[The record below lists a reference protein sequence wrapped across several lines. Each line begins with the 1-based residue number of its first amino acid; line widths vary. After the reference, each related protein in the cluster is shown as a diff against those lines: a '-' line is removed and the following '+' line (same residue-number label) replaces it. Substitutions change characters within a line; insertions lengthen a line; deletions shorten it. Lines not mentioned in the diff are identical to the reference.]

1 MGQINILSFAVANL
15 IAAGEV
21 VDRPASA
28 IKELLENSID
38 AGADRVTVEIQNGG
52 VTFMRVS
59 DNGCGIEPDD
69 LPIAVRRHATSKIK
83 DATDLE
89 KIITLGFRGE
99 ALAAISAVADVRI
112 ISKTADAEMGA
123 MIEVSCGD
131 ILGVSERG
139 CSKGTTVIVENL
151 FANVPARRK
160 FLKRDVTEA
169 MAVTANVEKIAL
181 SHPEVAIKLICDGS
195 VKLETSGDGKIESA
209 IYSVFGKDFVKKMI
223 KVDSEI
229 EGIRVK
235 GYIGRSDN
243 IKGNRNHQNFFL
255 NGRYVKSRTASAAI
269 EQAFVSYI
277 PPEKFPVCVLDILL
291 NPSTVDINVHPSKL
305 EVKFSNEKAVFEAV
319 YYTVRSALETNKDR
333 PDFELSK
340 LMSKPTPVTPKTSGI
355 KMSEITIPVE
365 EAIRGE
371 SVTKRQLSI
380 DGVGYGN
387 TKPTIS
393 VYEEIRREPIKQEP
407 AKPTIMETAEIKS
420 EPAKI
425 QNIPQNTV
433 QNTEDAEF
441 SVTAEEYAQAYIDG
455 LVLPKDKS
463 ITDEEDAVFE
473 NEPLANGECAAEAP
487 VTEAVVSEPEI
498 SVPEI
503 TVVEETPEE
512 VIEPIPH
519 RVVGE
524 LFNCYVVVELEDK
537 FLLVDKH
544 AAHERINFEKLKAGM
559 KKNDRPAQL
568 LMIPIDVMLTSD
580 EVQTIADYR
589 AEVESIGF
597 EFTTARNTVSVSA
610 IPGGV
615 DAGAVGDMLATMAD
629 RLKNG
634 TGSAEL
640 TRDIIFEKALYQAA
654 CKASIKGGR
663 EYPPEYVEWLI
674 AEMMKIPDITVCPHG
689 RPVAMEISRKNLER
703 QFGRA

>member
-1 MGQINILSFAVANL
+1 MGKINILSFAVANL

-28 IKELLENSID
+28 IKEMLENSID

-59 DNGCGIEPDD
+59 DNGCGIEPED

-112 ISKTADAEMGA
+112 ISKTEGAEMGA

-131 ILGVSERG
+131 ILGISERG

-195 VKLETSGDGKIESA
+195 VKLETSGDGRIESA

-243 IKGNRNHQNFFL
+243 VKGNRNHQNFFL
-255 NGRYVKSRTASAAI
+255 NGRYVKSRTAGAAI

-277 PPEKFPVCVLDILL
+277 PPEKFPVCVLNIVL
-291 NPSTVDINVHPSKL
+291 NPAAVDVNVHPSKL
-305 EVKFSNEKAVFEAV
+305 EVKFTNEKAVFEAV
-319 YYTVRSALETNKDR
+319 YYTVRSALESNKDR
-333 PDFELSK
+333 PDFDLSRAS
-340 LMSKPTPVTPKTSGI
+340 SKPAKVTPKSAGI
-355 KMSEITIPVE
+355 KMSELTIPVE

-371 SVTKRQLSI
+371 SAQRRQMTMEGI
-380 DGVGYGN
+380 GYG
-387 TKPTIS
+387 TS
-393 VYEEIRREPIKQEP
+393 S
-407 AKPTIMETAEIKS
+407 AKPQPTEPRVVITQPENEPRNTDPERKENEI
-420 EPAKI
+420 
-425 QNIPQNTV
+425 
-433 QNTEDAEF
+433 TERIVSSQKEF
-441 SVTAEEYAQAYIDG
+441 SVTAEEYAEAYVSGKIFPKG
-455 LVLPKDKS
+455 THLP
-463 ITDEEDAVFE
+463 DEGDDCDVAEEKVEMAPSVE
-473 NEPLANGECAAEAP
+473 AAAEEKSCDIAESHDAIASSSEDTTAE
-487 VTEAVVSEPEI
+487 TEREIISASEY
-498 SVPEI
+498 
-503 TVVEETPEE
+503 
-512 VIEPIPH
+512 

-524 LFNCYVVVELEDK
+524 LFNCYVVVELGDR

-559 KKNDRPAQL
+559 KKNERPSQL
-568 LMIPIDVMLTSD
+568 LMLPIDVMLTSD
-580 EVQTIADYR
+580 EVQTVAEYR
-589 AEVESIGF
+589 EEIEALGF
-597 EFTTARNTVSVSA
+597 EFTTARNTVSVTA

-615 DAGAVGDMLATMAD
+615 EAGTVSDMLATMAD

-634 TGSAEL
+634 TGNAGI
-640 TRDIIFEKALYQAA
+640 TRDILFEKALYQAS

-674 AEMMKIPDITVCPHG
+674 SELMKLPDITVCPHG

>member
-1 MGQINILSFAVANL
+1 MGQINVLSFAVANL

-131 ILGVSERG
+131 ILGVTERG

-169 MAVTANVEKIAL
+169 MAVAANVEKIAL
-181 SHPEVAIKLICDGS
+181 SHPEVAIKLICDG
-195 VKLETSGDGKIESA
+195 VIKLETSGDGKIESA
-209 IYSVFGKDFVKKMI
+209 IYSVFGKDFVKRMI

-243 IKGNRNHQNFFL
+243 VKGNRNYQNFFL

-277 PPEKFPVCVLDILL
+277 PPEKFPACVLDIVLS
-291 NPSTVDINVHPSKL
+291 PAAVDVNVHPSKL

-333 PDFELSK
+333 PDFELSR
-340 LMSKPTPVTPKTSGI
+340 LVSKPAAPITPKTSGI

-371 SVTKRQLSI
+371 SVQKRQTTI
-380 DGVGYGN
+380 EGIGFGN
-387 TKPTIS
+387 TKP
-393 VYEEIRREPIKQEP
+393 EPVAVSKPEP
-407 AKPTIMETAEIKS
+407 VVITKPEPVVET
-420 EPAKI
+420 
-425 QNIPQNTV
+425 NV
-433 QNTEDAEF
+433 TEDDDRIP
-441 SVTAEEYAQAYIDG
+441 TPEEYAEAYIAG
-455 LVLPKDKS
+455 LVFNGDEPN
-463 ITDEEDAVFE
+463 EEDECEIDSSVETE
-473 NEPLANGECAAEAP
+473 NNIENTKVEVQKEPEAP
-487 VTEAVVSEPEI
+487 KEEEEIEAV
-498 SVPEI
+498 
-503 TVVEETPEE
+503 
-512 VIEPIPH
+512 PIPH

-559 KKNDRPAQL
+559 KKNERPSQL
-568 LMIPIDVMLTSD
+568 LMIPIDVMLTSE
-580 EVQTIADYR
+580 EVHIISEYR
-589 AEVESIGF
+589 AEIESLGF
-597 EFTTARNTVSVSA
+597 EFSTARNTVSVTA

-615 DAGAVGDMLATMAD
+615 ESGSVGDMLETIAD
-629 RLKNG
+629 RIKNN
-634 TGSAEL
+634 TGNINL
-640 TRDIIFEKALYQAA
+640 TRDLVFEKALYQAS
-654 CKASIKGGR
+654 CKAAIKAGR
-663 EYPPEYVEWLI
+663 EYTKEHVEWLI
-674 AEMMKIPDITVCPHG
+674 SKLMEIPDITFCPHG
-689 RPVAMEISRKNLER
+689 RPVAMEISKKNLDR
-703 QFGRA
+703 QFERT

>member
-1 MGQINILSFAVANL
+1 MGIINTLDFKVANL

-59 DNGCGIEPDD
+59 DNGCGIEKDD

-112 ISKTADAEMGA
+112 ISKTAEAEMGA

-131 ILGVSERG
+131 IIGVSERG

-151 FANVPARRK
+151 FSNVPARRK

-169 MAVTANVEKIAL
+169 MAVSANVEKIAL

-195 VKLETSGDGKIESA
+195 IKLETSGDGKIESA

-243 IKGNRNHQNFFL
+243 VKGNRNHQNFFL

-269 EQAFVSYI
+269 EQAFTSYI
-277 PPEKFPVCVLDILL
+277 PPEKFPVCVLDIII
-291 NPSTVDINVHPSKL
+291 NPSAVDVNVHPSKL

-333 PDFELSK
+333 PDFELSR
-340 LMSKPTPVTPKTSGI
+340 LASKPMPVTPKNSGI
-355 KMSEITIPVE
+355 KMSELAVPVE
-365 EAIRGE
+365 DAIRGE
-371 SVTKRQLSI
+371 SALKRQISI
-380 DGVGYGN
+380 EGIGYGN
-387 TKPTIS
+387 VKPQSAWKT
-393 VYEEIRREPIKQEP
+393 EEKGTSFTQSPQKNKDFVDFLQKSALDSSEKTCVDNVVSTESKEAI
-407 AKPTIMETAEIKS
+407 AEEKS
-420 EPAKI
+420 EPI
-425 QNIPQNTV
+425 QNGKHLEII
-433 QNTEDAEF
+433 
-441 SVTAEEYAQAYIDG
+441 TAEEYAQAYVNG
-455 LVLPKDKS
+455 LVFKNEESLPDEDEMCNEDCKDN
-463 ITDEEDAVFE
+463 EEKADGVNSSFVPE
-473 NEPLANGECAAEAP
+473 TEEAEA
-487 VTEAVVSEPEI
+487 
-498 SVPEI
+498 
-503 TVVEETPEE
+503 
-512 VIEPIPH
+512 EPIPH

-524 LFNCYVVVELEDK
+524 LFNCYVVVELGDK
-537 FLLVDKH
+537 FLLLDKH

-559 KKNDRPAQL
+559 KKNERPSQL
-568 LMIPIDVMLTSD
+568 LMLPIDVMLTSD
-580 EVQTIADYR
+580 EVQTIAEYR
-589 AEVESIGF
+589 AEVEAIGF
-597 EFTTARNTVSVSA
+597 EFTTARNTVSVTA

-615 DAGAVGDMLATMAD
+615 ESGAVSDMLATMAD

-634 TGSAEL
+634 TGNAGL
-640 TRDIIFEKALYQAA
+640 TRDILFEKALYQAA

-674 AEMMKIPDITVCPHG
+674 NELMKLPDITVCPHG
-689 RPVAMEISRKNLER
+689 RPVAMEITRNNLER

>member
-1 MGQINILSFAVANL
+1 MGQINVLSFAVANL

-181 SHPEVAIKLICDGS
+181 SHPEVAIKLICDGG

-209 IYSVFGKDFVKKMI
+209 IYSVFGKDFVKRMI

-243 IKGNRNHQNFFL
+243 VKGNRNYQNFFL
-255 NGRYVKSRTASAAI
+255 NGRYVKSRTANAAI

-277 PPEKFPVCVLDILL
+277 PPEKFPVCVLDIIL
-291 NPSTVDINVHPSKL
+291 NPAAVDVNVHPSKL

-340 LMSKPTPVTPKTSGI
+340 IMSKPAAPITPKTSGI

-371 SVTKRQLSI
+371 SVQKRQTAIEGL
-380 DGVGYGN
+380 GFGN
-387 TKPTIS
+387 ARPQMAAVSQPVPVITPEPEPVSEKTK
-393 VYEEIRREPIKQEP
+393 
-407 AKPTIMETAEIKS
+407 
-420 EPAKI
+420 
-425 QNIPQNTV
+425 
-433 QNTEDAEF
+433 EDDDDII
-441 SVTAEEYAQAYIDG
+441 TPEEYMQAYLDG
-455 LVLPKDKS
+455 LVMNGSEPN
-463 ITDEEDAVFE
+463 EEDDCCFVAE
-473 NEPLANGECAAEAP
+473 NNAENTEQEKDISVEAEAP
-487 VTEAVVSEPEI
+487 KEEEKEI
-498 SVPEI
+498 EI
-503 TVVEETPEE
+503 A
-512 VIEPIPH
+512 PIPH

-559 KKNDRPAQL
+559 KKNERPSQL
-568 LMIPIDVMLTSD
+568 LMIPIDVMLTSE
-580 EVQTIADYR
+580 EVHIISEYR
-589 AEVESIGF
+589 AEIESLGF
-597 EFTTARNTVSVSA
+597 EFSTARNTVSVTA

-615 DAGAVGDMLATMAD
+615 EAGNVSDMLATIAD

-634 TGSAEL
+634 TGNAGI
-640 TRDIIFEKALYQAA
+640 TRDILFEKALYQAA

-703 QFGRA
+703 QFGRT

>member
-243 IKGNRNHQNFFL
+243 VKGNRNHQNFFL

-291 NPSTVDINVHPSKL
+291 NPATVDINVHPSKL
-305 EVKFSNEKAVFEAV
+305 EVKFSNEKSVFEAV

-340 LMSKPTPVTPKTSGI
+340 IMSKTTPVTPKTAGI

-371 SVTKRQLSI
+371 SVIKRQLTM

-387 TKPTIS
+387 TKPS
-393 VYEEIRREPIKQEP
+393 APVYHEIRREPIKQEP
-407 AKPTIMETAEIKS
+407 LKQEITEQKTIEIKN
-420 EPAKI
+420 EQP
-425 QNIPQNTV
+425 NPQVADEADDFTV
-433 QNTEDAEF
+433 TP
-441 SVTAEEYAQAYIDG
+441 EEYAQAYIDG

-463 ITDEEDAVFE
+463 IPDEEDVGFE
-473 NEPLANGECAAEAP
+473 DEQDETTEKANVEPPKETVIPEM
-487 VTEAVVSEPEI
+487 TEQEK
-498 SVPEI
+498 
-503 TVVEETPEE
+503 TPEE
-512 VIEPIPH
+512 IEEITEPIPH

-559 KKNDRPAQL
+559 KKTDRPAQL
-568 LMIPIDVMLTSD
+568 LMLPIDVMLTSD
-580 EVQTIADYR
+580 EVQIIAEYR
-589 AEVESIGF
+589 AEVEAVGF
-597 EFTTARNTVSVSA
+597 EFSTARNTVSVTA

>member
-1 MGQINILSFAVANL
+1 MGKINVLSFAVANL

-59 DNGCGIEPDD
+59 DNGCGIEPDE

-181 SHPEVAIKLICDGS
+181 SHPEVALKLISDGS
-195 VKLETSGDGKIESA
+195 VKLETGGDGKIESA
-209 IYSVFGKDFVKKMI
+209 IYSVFGKDFVKRMI

-243 IKGNRNHQNFFL
+243 VKGNRNHQNFFL

-277 PPEKFPVCVLDILL
+277 PPEKFPVCVLDIIL
-291 NPSTVDINVHPSKL
+291 NPAAVDVNVHPSKL

-333 PDFELSK
+333 PDFELSRVVP
-340 LMSKPTPVTPKTSGI
+340 KPQSITPKTSGI
-355 KMSEITIPVE
+355 KMSELTIPVE

-371 SVTKRQLSI
+371 SAQKRQMTI
-380 DGVGYGN
+380 DGIGFGN
-387 TKPTIS
+387 TGPSMRSPIAPLEVKPQH
-393 VYEEIRREPIKQEP
+393 EPI
-407 AKPTIMETAEIKS
+407 TT
-420 EPAKI
+420 KI
-425 QNIPQNTV
+425 QESKPHFI
-433 QNTEDAEF
+433 
-441 SVTAEEYAQAYIDG
+441 TAEEYAEAYVSG
-455 LVLPKDKS
+455 LVIPKGTKLPDEDEDEPTDLS
-463 ITDEEDAVFE
+463 ITEDKTESVICEPPTVQAPINVAPTVESQDPEEKQE
-473 NEPLANGECAAEAP
+473 
-487 VTEAVVSEPEI
+487 EPE
-498 SVPEI
+498 PM
-503 TVVEETPEE
+503 
-512 VIEPIPH
+512 PIPH

-559 KKNDRPAQL
+559 KKNERPSQL
-568 LMIPIDVMLTSD
+568 LMLPIDVMLTSD
-580 EVQTIADYR
+580 EVHTIAEYR
-589 AEVESIGF
+589 SEIEALGF
-597 EFTTARNTVSVSA
+597 EFSTARNTVSVTA
-610 IPGGV
+610 IPGGISADGV
-615 DAGAVGDMLATMAD
+615 NDMLATMAD

-634 TGSAEL
+634 TGNAEL
-640 TRDIIFEKALYQAA
+640 TRDILFEKALYQAS

-663 EYPPEYVEWLI
+663 EYPPEYVEWLV

-703 QFGRA
+703 QFGRT

>member
-123 MIEVSCGD
+123 MIEVACGD

-243 IKGNRNHQNFFL
+243 VKGNRNHQNFFL

-291 NPSTVDINVHPSKL
+291 NPATVDINVHPSKL

-333 PDFELSK
+333 PDFELSR
-340 LMSKPTPVTPKTSGI
+340 LMKKPASITPKTSGI
-355 KMSEITIPVE
+355 RMSEITIPVE

-371 SVTKRQLSI
+371 SATKRQMTI
-380 DGVGYGN
+380 EGIGYGN
-387 TKPTIS
+387 TKPVTPI
-393 VYEEIRREPIKQEP
+393 YQETKPEPVKHEVV
-407 AKPTIMETAEIKS
+407 EIKNDLPKT
-420 EPAKI
+420 EAK
-425 QNIPQNTV
+425 Q
-433 QNTEDAEF
+433 DAEDDF
-441 SVTAEEYAQAYIDG
+441 SVTPEEYVQAYLDG
-455 LVLPKDKS
+455 LVFNKGDANP
-463 ITDEEDAVFE
+463 EEDYVIPEEDGSVAPE
-473 NEPLANGECAAEAP
+473 SIESDKEEEPGASTQIQNEA
-487 VTEAVVSEPEI
+487 
-498 SVPEI
+498 I
-503 TVVEETPEE
+503 TEETQKEE
-512 VIEPIPH
+512 TVIEPIPH

-524 LFNCYVVVELEDK
+524 LFNCYIVVELAEK

-559 KKNDRPAQL
+559 KKNDRPSQL

-580 EVQTIADYR
+580 EVHIISEYR
-589 AEVESIGF
+589 KEIEAIGF
-597 EFTTARNTVSVSA
+597 EFSTARNTVSVTA

-663 EYPPEYVEWLI
+663 EYPPEYIEWLV

>member
-1 MGQINILSFAVANL
+1 MGQINVLSFAVANL

-195 VKLETSGDGKIESA
+195 IKLETSGDGKIESA
-209 IYSVFGKDFVKKMI
+209 IYSVFGKDFVKRMI

-243 IKGNRNHQNFFL
+243 VKGNRNYQNFFL

-277 PPEKFPVCVLDILL
+277 PPEKFPVCVLDIIL
-291 NPSTVDINVHPSKL
+291 NPAAVDVNVHPSKL

-340 LMSKPTPVTPKTSGI
+340 IMSKPAAPITPKTSGI

-371 SVTKRQLSI
+371 SVQKRQTTI
-380 DGVGYGN
+380 EGIGFGN
-387 TKPTIS
+387 TKPQAAPPSTTVPIP
-393 VYEEIRREPIKQEP
+393 EPIVEKPKQDDDIITP
-407 AKPTIMETAEIKS
+407 
-420 EPAKI
+420 
-425 QNIPQNTV
+425 
-433 QNTEDAEF
+433 
-441 SVTAEEYAQAYIDG
+441 EEYMQAYLDG
-455 LVLPKDKS
+455 LVMNGSEP
-463 ITDEEDAVFE
+463 DEEADCKFDPSAESE
-473 NEPLANGECAAEAP
+473 NNSEN
-487 VTEAVVSEPEI
+487 TELEKELPTEPENAKKDEE
-498 SVPEI
+498 EI
-503 TVVEETPEE
+503 E
-512 VIEPIPH
+512 IAPIPH

-559 KKNDRPAQL
+559 KKNERPSQF
-568 LMIPIDVMLTSD
+568 LMIPIDVMLTSE
-580 EVQTIADYR
+580 EVHIISEYR
-589 AEVESIGF
+589 AEIEALGF
-597 EFTTARNTVSVSA
+597 EFSTARNTVSVTA

-615 DAGAVGDMLATMAD
+615 EAGAVGDMLTTIAD
-629 RLKNG
+629 RLKSG
-634 TGSAEL
+634 TGNAGL
-640 TRDIIFEKALYQAA
+640 TRDILFEKALYQAA

-703 QFGRA
+703 QFGRT

>member
-1 MGQINILSFAVANL
+1 MGKINVLSFAVANL

-59 DNGCGIEPDD
+59 DNGCGIESDE

-181 SHPEVAIKLICDGS
+181 SHPEVAIKLISDGS

-209 IYSVFGKDFVKKMI
+209 IYSVFGKDFVKRMI

-243 IKGNRNHQNFFL
+243 VKGNRNHQNFFL

-277 PPEKFPVCVLDILL
+277 PPEKFPVCVLDIIL
-291 NPSTVDINVHPSKL
+291 NPAAVDVNVHPSKL

-333 PDFELSK
+333 PDFELSMVK
-340 LMSKPTPVTPKTSGI
+340 QKPQSITPKTSGI
-355 KMSEITIPVE
+355 KMSELTIPVE

-371 SVTKRQLSI
+371 SAQKRQMTI
-380 DGVGYGN
+380 EGIGFGN
-387 TKPTIS
+387 TKPLMS
-393 VYEEIRREPIKQEP
+393 APSAPLEVKPQHEPI
-407 AKPTIMETAEIKS
+407 TT
-420 EPAKI
+420 KI
-425 QNIPQNTV
+425 QESNPH
-433 QNTEDAEF
+433 F
-441 SVTAEEYAQAYIDG
+441 VTAEEYAEAYVAG
-455 LVLPKDKS
+455 LVIPKGTKLP
-463 ITDEEDAVFE
+463 DEDEDAPTDLQITE
-473 NEPLANGECAAEAP
+473 DK
-487 VTEAVVSEPEI
+487 TEAVICESPTVQEPINVSSSVESKYPEEKQEEPE
-498 SVPEI
+498 PM
-503 TVVEETPEE
+503 
-512 VIEPIPH
+512 PIPH

-559 KKNDRPAQL
+559 KKNERPSQL
-568 LMIPIDVMLTSD
+568 LMLPIDVMLTSD
-580 EVQTIADYR
+580 EVHTISEYR
-589 AEVESIGF
+589 AEIEALGF
-597 EFTTARNTVSVSA
+597 EFSTARNTVSVTA

-615 DAGAVGDMLATMAD
+615 RVDDVSDMLATMAD

-634 TGSAEL
+634 TGNADI
-640 TRDIIFEKALYQAA
+640 TRDILFEKALYQAS

-674 AEMMKIPDITVCPHG
+674 GEMMKIPDITVCPHG
-689 RPVAMEISRKNLER
+689 RPVAMEISRRNLER
-703 QFGRA
+703 QFGRT

>member
-1 MGQINILSFAVANL
+1 MGQINVLSFAVANL

-69 LPIAVRRHATSKIK
+69 LPVAVRRHATSKIK

-131 ILGVSERG
+131 ILGVTERG

-169 MAVTANVEKIAL
+169 MAVAANVEKIAL

-195 VKLETSGDGKIESA
+195 IKLETSGDGKIESA
-209 IYSVFGKDFVKKMI
+209 IYSVFGKDFVKRMI

-243 IKGNRNHQNFFL
+243 VKGNRNYQNFFL

-277 PPEKFPVCVLDILL
+277 PPEKFPVCVLDIIL
-291 NPSTVDINVHPSKL
+291 NPSAVDVNVHPSKL

-340 LMSKPTPVTPKTSGI
+340 LMSKPAAPITPKTSGI

-371 SVTKRQLSI
+371 SVQKRQTTI
-380 DGVGYGN
+380 EGIGFGTPRQEIPRPV
-387 TKPTIS
+387 TPIKP
-393 VYEEIRREPIKQEP
+393 EPIIQVKPEQVAQASSAP
-407 AKPTIMETAEIKS
+407 VSAKTEIDD
-420 EPAKI
+420 
-425 QNIPQNTV
+425 
-433 QNTEDAEF
+433 EDRMI
-441 SVTAEEYAQAYIDG
+441 TPEEYAAAYLAG
-455 LVLPKDKS
+455 LVINGNEQDDEDVSPE
-463 ITDEEDAVFE
+463 TDNNQEIETENKTHEVSPTEEE
-473 NEPLANGECAAEAP
+473 KEAEREEEQEEIAP
-487 VTEAVVSEPEI
+487 M
-498 SVPEI
+498 
-503 TVVEETPEE
+503 
-512 VIEPIPH
+512 PH

-559 KKNDRPAQL
+559 KKNERPSQF
-568 LMIPIDVMLTSD
+568 LMLPIDVMLTSE
-580 EVQTIADYR
+580 EVHIISEYR
-589 AEVESIGF
+589 AEIEALGF
-597 EFTTARNTVSVSA
+597 EFSTARNTVSVNA

-615 DAGAVGDMLATMAD
+615 DTGAVVDMLTTIAD

-634 TGSAEL
+634 TGSAGL
-640 TRDIIFEKALYQAA
+640 TRDILFEKALYQAA

-663 EYPPEYVEWLI
+663 EYPPEYVEWLV
-674 AEMMKIPDITVCPHG
+674 AEMMKLPDITVCPHG
-689 RPVAMEISRKNLER
+689 RPVAMEVSRKNLER
-703 QFGRA
+703 QFGRT

>member
-1 MGQINILSFAVANL
+1 MGQINVLSFAVANL

-69 LPIAVRRHATSKIK
+69 LPVAVRRHATSKIK

-169 MAVTANVEKIAL
+169 MAVAANVEKIAL

-195 VKLETSGDGKIESA
+195 VKLETSGDGRIESA
-209 IYSVFGKDFVKKMI
+209 IYSVFGKDFVKRMI
-223 KVDSEI
+223 KVDSDI

-243 IKGNRNHQNFFL
+243 VKGNRNYQNFFL

-277 PPEKFPVCVLDILL
+277 PPEKFPVCVLDIIL
-291 NPSTVDINVHPSKL
+291 NPAAVDVNVHPSKL

-333 PDFELSK
+333 PDFELSRIV
-340 LMSKPTPVTPKTSGI
+340 SKPAPPITPKTSGI

-371 SVTKRQLSI
+371 SVQKRQTTI
-380 DGVGYGN
+380 EGIGFGN
-387 TKPTIS
+387 TR
-393 VYEEIRREPIKQEP
+393 VEPIKPIIPVMPIIEEKKAEP
-407 AKPTIMETAEIKS
+407 VIEKKIDDDERLPT
-420 EPAKI
+420 P
-425 QNIPQNTV
+425 
-433 QNTEDAEF
+433 
-441 SVTAEEYAQAYIDG
+441 EEYAKAYIDG
-455 LVLPKDKS
+455 LVMTGDEP
-463 ITDEEDAVFE
+463 DEEDDCEIPPCEADGEKETDVPKVDA
-473 NEPLANGECAAEAP
+473 PLEQEEKEAEF
-487 VTEAVVSEPEI
+487 V
-498 SVPEI
+498 
-503 TVVEETPEE
+503 
-512 VIEPIPH
+512 PIPH

-559 KKNDRPAQL
+559 KKTERPSQF
-568 LMIPIDVMLTSD
+568 LMLPIDVMLTSE
-580 EVQTIADYR
+580 EVHIISEYR
-589 AEVESIGF
+589 AEIEALGF
-597 EFTTARNTVSVSA
+597 EFSTARNTVSVTA

-615 DAGAVGDMLATMAD
+615 EAGAVGDMLTTIAD
-629 RLKNG
+629 RLKSG
-634 TGSAEL
+634 TGSAGL
-640 TRDIIFEKALYQAA
+640 TRDILFEKALYQAA

-663 EYPPEYVEWLI
+663 EYPPEYVEWLV

-703 QFGRA
+703 QFGRT

>member
-1 MGQINILSFAVANL
+1 MGKINVLSFAVANL

-59 DNGCGIEPDD
+59 DNGCGIEPDE

-151 FANVPARRK
+151 FSNVPARRK
-160 FLKRDVTEA
+160 FLKRDITEA

-181 SHPEVAIKLICDGS
+181 SHPEVAIKLICDGA
-195 VKLETSGDGKIESA
+195 VKLETGGDGKIESA
-209 IYSVFGKDFVKKMI
+209 IYSVFGKDFVKRMI

-243 IKGNRNHQNFFL
+243 VKGNRNHQNFFL

-277 PPEKFPVCVLDILL
+277 PPEKFPVCVLDIIL
-291 NPSTVDINVHPSKL
+291 NPAAVDVNVHPSKL

-319 YYTVRSALETNKDR
+319 YYTVRSALETNRDR

-340 LMSKPTPVTPKTSGI
+340 LVSKPQPVSPKNSGI
-355 KMSEITIPVE
+355 KMSELTIPVE

-371 SVTKRQLSI
+371 SAQKRQMSI
-380 DGVGYGN
+380 EGIGFGN
-387 TKPTIS
+387 TKPS
-393 VYEEIRREPIKQEP
+393 VPIPTVKPIPEPMTQ
-407 AKPTIMETAEIKS
+407 
-420 EPAKI
+420 KI
-425 QNIPQNTV
+425 QENKPH
-433 QNTEDAEF
+433 F
-441 SVTAEEYAQAYIDG
+441 VTAEEYAEAYVAG
-455 LVLPKDKS
+455 LVMQKGTDLPDEDEDEPIDQPRIKEEFKS
-463 ITDEEDAVFE
+463 EIRKEPPAEEAMVSASPVESEQTKE
-473 NEPLANGECAAEAP
+473 NKEEPKP
-487 VTEAVVSEPEI
+487 Q
-498 SVPEI
+498 
-503 TVVEETPEE
+503 
-512 VIEPIPH
+512 PIPH

-559 KKNDRPAQL
+559 KKNDRPSQL
-568 LMIPIDVMLTSD
+568 LMLPIDVMLTSD
-580 EVQTIADYR
+580 EVHTVSEYR
-589 AEVESIGF
+589 SEIEALGF
-597 EFTTARNTVSVSA
+597 EFTTARNTVSVTA
-610 IPGGV
+610 VPGGISV
-615 DAGAVGDMLATMAD
+615 DDVNDMLATMAD

-634 TGSAEL
+634 TGNAGL
-640 TRDIIFEKALYQAA
+640 TRDILFEKALYQAS

-663 EYPPEYVEWLI
+663 EYPPEYVEWLV

-703 QFGRA
+703 QFGRT

>member
-1 MGQINILSFAVANL
+1 MGQINVLSFAVANL

-69 LPIAVRRHATSKIK
+69 LPVAVRRHATSKIK

-131 ILGVSERG
+131 ILGVTERG

-181 SHPEVAIKLICDGS
+181 SHPEVAIKLICDGV
-195 VKLETSGDGKIESA
+195 VKLETAGDGNIESA
-209 IYSVFGKDFVKKMI
+209 IYSVFGKDFIKRMI

-243 IKGNRNHQNFFL
+243 VKGNRNYQNFFL

-277 PPEKFPVCVLDILL
+277 PPEKFPACVLDIIL
-291 NPSTVDINVHPSKL
+291 NPAAVDVNVHPSKL

-333 PDFELSK
+333 PDFELPK
-340 LMSKPTPVTPKTSGI
+340 LITKPQPITPKNTGI
-355 KMSEITIPVE
+355 RMSELTIPVE
-365 EAIRGE
+365 EAVRGE
-371 SVTKRQLSI
+371 SAAKRQMTI
-380 DGVGYGN
+380 ENIGYGN
-387 TKPTIS
+387 VKAPEP
-393 VYEEIRREPIKQEP
+393 VAEPIEEEAVLDKNDEDYCPTP
-407 AKPTIMETAEIKS
+407 AEYI
-420 EPAKI
+420 
-425 QNIPQNTV
+425 
-433 QNTEDAEF
+433 
-441 SVTAEEYAQAYIDG
+441 EEYLAG
-455 LVLPKDKS
+455 KLFTGNEK
-463 ITDEEDAVFE
+463 DEEEEAFFPEDE
-473 NEPLANGECAAEAP
+473 NEEAESDP
-487 VTEAVVSEPEI
+487 SKTVSIEIIPEFEEVEPE
-498 SVPEI
+498 PE
-503 TVVEETPEE
+503 VVAPE
-512 VIEPIPH
+512 H

-524 LFNCYVVVELEDK
+524 LFNCYVVVELADK

-559 KKNDRPAQL
+559 KKNERPSQL
-568 LMIPIDVMLTSD
+568 LMIPIDIMLTSD
-580 EVQTIADYR
+580 EVHTVSEYR
-589 AEVESIGF
+589 SEIESLGF
-597 EFTTARNTVSVSA
+597 EFSTARNTVSVTA
-610 IPGGV
+610 VPGGV
-615 DAGAVGDMLATMAD
+615 DVGDVGDMITTMAD

-634 TGSAEL
+634 TGNAGL
-640 TRDIIFEKALYQAA
+640 TRDILFEKALYQAA

-674 AEMMKIPDITVCPHG
+674 AEMMKLPDITVCPHG

-703 QFGRA
+703 QFGRT

>member
-243 IKGNRNHQNFFL
+243 VKGNRNHQNFFL

-291 NPSTVDINVHPSKL
+291 NPATVDINVHPSKL
-305 EVKFSNEKAVFEAV
+305 EVKFSNEKSVFEAV

-340 LMSKPTPVTPKTSGI
+340 IMSKTTPVTPKTAGI

-371 SVTKRQLSI
+371 SVIKRQLTM

-387 TKPTIS
+387 TKPS
-393 VYEEIRREPIKQEP
+393 APVYHEIRREPIKQEP
-407 AKPTIMETAEIKS
+407 VKQEITEQKTIEIKN
-420 EPAKI
+420 EQPK
-425 QNIPQNTV
+425 PQVADEADDFTV
-433 QNTEDAEF
+433 TP
-441 SVTAEEYAQAYIDG
+441 EEYAQAYIDG

-463 ITDEEDAVFE
+463 IPDEEDVGFE
-473 NEPLANGECAAEAP
+473 DEQDETTEKANVEPPKETVIPEM
-487 VTEAVVSEPEI
+487 TEQEK
-498 SVPEI
+498 
-503 TVVEETPEE
+503 TPEE
-512 VIEPIPH
+512 IEEITEPIPH

-559 KKNDRPAQL
+559 KKTDRPAQL
-568 LMIPIDVMLTSD
+568 LMLPIDVMLTSD
-580 EVQTIADYR
+580 EVQIIAEYR
-589 AEVESIGF
+589 AEVEAVGF
-597 EFTTARNTVSVSA
+597 EFSTARNTVSVTA

-674 AEMMKIPDITVCPHG
+674 SEMMKIPDITVCPHG

>member
-1 MGQINILSFAVANL
+1 MGQINVLSFAVANL

-131 ILGVSERG
+131 ILGVTERG

-169 MAVTANVEKIAL
+169 MAVAANVEKIAL
-181 SHPEVAIKLICDGS
+181 SHPEVAIKLICDGAI
-195 VKLETSGDGKIESA
+195 KLETSGDGKIESA
-209 IYSVFGKDFVKKMI
+209 IYSVFGKDFVKRMI

-243 IKGNRNHQNFFL
+243 VKGNRNYQNFFL

-277 PPEKFPVCVLDILL
+277 PPEKFPACVLDIVL
-291 NPSTVDINVHPSKL
+291 NPAAVDVNVHPSKL
-305 EVKFSNEKAVFEAV
+305 EVKFSNEKSVFEAV

-340 LMSKPTPVTPKTSGI
+340 LISKPAAPITPKTSGI
-355 KMSEITIPVE
+355 KMSEITVPVE

-371 SVTKRQLSI
+371 SVQKRQTTI
-380 DGVGYGN
+380 EGIGFGN
-387 TKPTIS
+387 TKPEPVTVSKPEPVVITKPEP
-393 VYEEIRREPIKQEP
+393 VVETNVTEEDDRI
-407 AKPTIMETAEIKS
+407 PT
-420 EPAKI
+420 P
-425 QNIPQNTV
+425 
-433 QNTEDAEF
+433 
-441 SVTAEEYAQAYIDG
+441 EEYAEAYIAG
-455 LVLPKDKS
+455 LVFNGDEPN
-463 ITDEEDAVFE
+463 EEDECEIDPSFE
-473 NEPLANGECAAEAP
+473 AENNVENTEMEAP
-487 VTEAVVSEPEI
+487 KEPET
-498 SVPEI
+498 PKEEEKEFEI
-503 TVVEETPEE
+503 A
-512 VIEPIPH
+512 PIPH

-559 KKNDRPAQL
+559 KKNERPSQL
-568 LMIPIDVMLTSD
+568 LMIPIDVMLTSE
-580 EVQTIADYR
+580 EVHIISEYR
-589 AEVESIGF
+589 AEIESLGF
-597 EFTTARNTVSVSA
+597 EFSTARNTVSVTA

-615 DAGAVGDMLATMAD
+615 EAGNVSDMLTTIAD

-634 TGSAEL
+634 TGNAGL
-640 TRDIIFEKALYQAA
+640 TRDILFEKALYQAA

-663 EYPPEYVEWLI
+663 EYPPEYVEWLV

-703 QFGRA
+703 QFGRT

>member
-243 IKGNRNHQNFFL
+243 VKGNRNHQNFFL

-291 NPSTVDINVHPSKL
+291 NPATVDINVHPSKL

-333 PDFELSK
+333 PDFELSR
-340 LMSKPTPVTPKTSGI
+340 LMSKPTPVTPKTAGI

-371 SVTKRQLSI
+371 SVTKRQLTME
-380 DGVGYGN
+380 GVGYGN
-387 TKPTIS
+387 TKPS
-393 VYEEIRREPIKQEP
+393 APVYHEIRREPIKQEP
-407 AKPTIMETAEIKS
+407 LKQEITEQKTIEIKN
-420 EPAKI
+420 EQPK
-425 QNIPQNTV
+425 PQVGDEADDFTV
-433 QNTEDAEF
+433 TP
-441 SVTAEEYAQAYIDG
+441 EEYAQAYIDG

-463 ITDEEDAVFE
+463 IPDEEDIGFE
-473 NEPLANGECAAEAP
+473 DEQDETTEKSNVEPPKETVIPEM
-487 VTEAVVSEPEI
+487 TEQEKIPEEI
-498 SVPEI
+498 EEI
-503 TVVEETPEE
+503 T
-512 VIEPIPH
+512 EPIPH

-559 KKNDRPAQL
+559 KKTDRPAQL
-568 LMIPIDVMLTSD
+568 LMLPIDVMLTSD
-580 EVQTIADYR
+580 EVQIIAEYR
-589 AEVESIGF
+589 TEVEAVGF
-597 EFTTARNTVSVSA
+597 EFSTARNTVSVTA

>member
-1 MGQINILSFAVANL
+1 MGQINVLSFAVANL

-181 SHPEVAIKLICDGS
+181 SHPEVAIKLICDGA

-209 IYSVFGKDFVKKMI
+209 IYSVFGKDFVKRMI

-243 IKGNRNHQNFFL
+243 VKGNRNYQNFFL

-277 PPEKFPVCVLDILL
+277 PPEKFPACVLDIIL
-291 NPSTVDINVHPSKL
+291 NPAAVDVNVHPSKL

-340 LMSKPTPVTPKTSGI
+340 IMSKPAAPITPKTSGI

-371 SVTKRQLSI
+371 SVQKRQTTI
-380 DGVGYGN
+380 EGIGFGN
-387 TKPTIS
+387 TKP
-393 VYEEIRREPIKQEP
+393 EPVAVSKPEP
-407 AKPTIMETAEIKS
+407 VVITKPEPVVET
-420 EPAKI
+420 
-425 QNIPQNTV
+425 NV
-433 QNTEDAEF
+433 TEDDDRLP
-441 SVTAEEYAQAYIDG
+441 TPKEYAEAYIAG
-455 LVLPKDKS
+455 LVFNGDEPNVEDECEFDPPKDE
-463 ITDEEDAVFE
+463 TE
-473 NEPLANGECAAEAP
+473 NPPSPEAP
-487 VTEAVVSEPEI
+487 VEEEKEI
-498 SVPEI
+498 EI
-503 TVVEETPEE
+503 A
-512 VIEPIPH
+512 PIPH

-559 KKNDRPAQL
+559 KKNERPSQF
-568 LMIPIDVMLTSD
+568 LMIPIDVMLTSE
-580 EVQTIADYR
+580 EVHIISEYR
-589 AEVESIGF
+589 AEIEALGF
-597 EFTTARNTVSVSA
+597 EFSTARNTVSVTA

-615 DAGAVGDMLATMAD
+615 EAGAVGDMLTTIAD
-629 RLKNG
+629 RLKSG
-634 TGSAEL
+634 TGNAGL
-640 TRDIIFEKALYQAA
+640 TRDILFEKALYQAA

-703 QFGRA
+703 QFGRT